1 MATTA
6 SAPASAPT
14 TTEVPNFKIVGK
26 LDGVPVVHDSVTY
39 AQQVLQSNEYTAK
52 LYATA
57 LALANKSYQ
66 VATPVLVRT
75 KPILESAD
83 GLAVAT
89 FDRAEATFP
98 YPFKTPTQDLVVVK
112 QAKGIYD
119 GQIHPY
125 IASAQPVLTDILD
138 KTSQINSAISSRAVA
153 TVHTSQDLAH
163 SLLEQLRHLAEH
175 GQNLPATLINGVG
188 KVTGDLKEIVFA
200 KDATIQD
207 KSNKLAAY
215 VKDHAKPVIEEIY
228 NYVNAA
234 KLKAEQE
241 AQAVG
246 EAANGT
252 VENVSAPQS

>member
-1 MATTA
+1 MSAATATA
-6 SAPASAPT
+6 PST
-14 TTEVPNFKIVGK
+14 NEVPNFNIIGK
-26 LDGVPVVHDSVTY
+26 LDSVPVVHDSVTY
-39 AQQVLQSNEYTAK
+39 AQQVLQSNEYTAR

-57 LALANKSYQ
+57 LALANKSYE

-119 GQIHPY
+119 DRVHPY
-125 IASAQPVLTDILD
+125 ITSAQPVLSDLIN
-138 KTSQINSAISSRAVA
+138 KTAQINSAITSRAVA

-163 SLLEQLRHLAEH
+163 SLIEQLKHLAEH
-175 GQNLPATLINGVG
+175 GQELPGALVHGVG
-188 KVTGDLKEIVFA
+188 KVTGELKEIVFA
-200 KDATIQD
+200 KDTTVQD
-207 KSNKLAAY
+207 KSNKLAVY

-234 KLKAEQE
+234 KIKAEE
-241 AQAVG
+241 ESRKAG

-252 VENVSAPQS
+252 VENAPTPPS

>member
-1 MATTA
+1 MSTETAT
-6 SAPASAPT
+6 APAPT
-14 TTEVPNFKIVGK
+14 SGSEIPNFKIVGK

-57 LALANKSYQ
+57 LALANKSYE

-119 GQIHPY
+119 DVT
-125 IASAQPVLTDILD
+125 QPVLTDLLD

-175 GQNLPATLINGVG
+175 GQALPATLINGVG

-200 KDATIQD
+200 KDASIQD

-215 VKDHAKPVIEEIY
+215 VKDQAKPVIEEIY

-234 KLKAEQE
+234 KIKAEQE
-241 AQAVG
+241 AQALG
-246 EAANGT
+246 QAANGSA
-252 VENVSAPQS
+252 ENAPTQS

>member
-1 MATTA
+1 MSTATA
-6 SAPASAPT
+6 SNAPS
-14 TTEVPNFKIVGK
+14 FKIVGK
-26 LDGVPVVHDSVTY
+26 FDSVPVVHDSVTY
-39 AQQVLQSNEYTAK
+39 AQQLLQSNEYTAK

-57 LALANKSYQ
+57 LALANKSYE
-66 VATPVLVRT
+66 VATPVLVKT

-89 FDRAEATFP
+89 FERAEATFP

-119 GQIHPY
+119 DRVHPY
-125 IASAQPVLTDILD
+125 IISAQPVLSDVLN

-153 TVHTSQDLAH
+153 TIHTSQDLAH
-163 SLLEQLRHLAEH
+163 SLIEQLKHLAEH
-175 GQNLPATLINGVG
+175 GQGLPGALINGVG

-200 KDATIQD
+200 KETTVQD

-234 KLKAEQE
+234 KLKAEEE
-241 AQAVG
+241 AQRAG
-246 EAANGT
+246 EVANGT
-252 VENVSAPQS
+252 IENATS